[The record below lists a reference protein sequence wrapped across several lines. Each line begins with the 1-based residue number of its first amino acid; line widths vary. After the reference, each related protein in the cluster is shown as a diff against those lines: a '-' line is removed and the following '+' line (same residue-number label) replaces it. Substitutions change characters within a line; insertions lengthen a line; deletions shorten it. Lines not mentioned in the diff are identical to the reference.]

1 MVTQNPHQQ
10 LELFGEAP
18 PPSPSST
25 ETSVSGKPVLSPE
38 APRLRQAE
46 VTIHGS
52 VKPRCATSAKHRLRA
67 HRKRLRGAGLSRIET
82 TVDATT
88 LRVLKAVALAQ
99 NTGSAS
105 RMAGE
110 VLKQWA
116 ARQRISE
123 D

>member
-1 MVTQNPHQQ
+1 MATSNRSTQ
-10 LELFGEAP
+10 LDLFGEVP
-18 PPSPSST
+18 TPSPP
-25 ETSVSGKPVLSPE
+25 TSPIPVSGVSTSP
-38 APRLRQAE
+38 ARSAE
-46 VTIHGS
+46 TEKNDSARHGS
-52 VKPRCATSAKHRLRA
+52 IKPRRVISAKDRLRA
-67 HRKRLRGAGLSRIET
+67 HRKRLRAAGLSRIEA
-82 TVDATT
+82 TVDAST
-88 LRVLKAVALAQ
+88 LRVLKAIALAQ

>member
-1 MVTQNPHQQ
+1 
-10 LELFGEAP
+10 
-18 PPSPSST
+18 
-25 ETSVSGKPVLSPE
+25 
-38 APRLRQAE
+38 
-46 VTIHGS
+46 
-52 VKPRCATSAKHRLRA
+52 LRA
-67 HRKRLRGAGLSRIET
+67 HRKRLKAAGLSRIEA

-99 NTGSAS
+99 HTGSAA

-123 D
+123 G